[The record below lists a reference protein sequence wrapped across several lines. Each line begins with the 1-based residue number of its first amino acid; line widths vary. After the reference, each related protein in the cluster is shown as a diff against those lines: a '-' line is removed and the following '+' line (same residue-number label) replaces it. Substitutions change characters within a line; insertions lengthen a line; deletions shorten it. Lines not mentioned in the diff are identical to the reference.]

1 MKFFTQWVAAL
12 RYRYAARP
20 KFWRGVLFGGG
31 TTLLVLFWAY
41 VAYLDSVVKTKFE
54 GKRWSLPARVYA
66 RPLEIFPGSTLSLNQ
81 LLLELSDLGYTET
94 TKPSTSGSYRRDG
107 NALSIVTRA
116 FTFWD
121 GKEASVPFR
130 AIFDGNTL
138 VDLRSAA
145 NDGPLSLV
153 RFDPIQI
160 GSIYPAHHEDRILIQ
175 LKEVPPLL
183 IQALLAIEDRHF
195 YEHHGVAPAA
205 ILRAFLVNLRAG
217 ETVQGGSTITQQLV
231 KNFFLSNERT
241 LARKINELIMALA
254 LEKHYG
260 KDEILEGYLNEI
272 YLGQDGNRAIHGF
285 GLASQF
291 YFGRPL
297 AELKTE
303 HMALLVAL
311 VKGPSF
317 YDPRRNKQR
326 AKQRRDL
333 VIDTLLSLNDIS
345 PAEAE
350 RAKKADLGISSAGST
365 GNSSFP
371 AFMDLV
377 RDQLQQDYREEDLTS
392 AGMQIFTTL
401 DPQIQRTADRA
412 VETQVIALEKYK
424 RLPKGKLQGAA
435 IVLNVEGAEV
445 LAIVG
450 GRDPSFAGFNRA
462 RDALRQIGSLVKP
475 AVYLTAL
482 SDSQNFT
489 PVTMLDDTAFEFKG
503 SDGKIWSPENFD
515 KQEHG
520 PVPMYYALANSFN
533 ISTAR
538 LGLAIGIPKVIDT
551 MHALGITRELKPY
564 PSLLLGSPALTPLE
578 VAQMFHTLA
587 NGGFRAPPRTIT
599 SVLTAEGSPVQ
610 RYPLSIEKAFDPANV
625 YQIIR
630 MMQNGVRNGTGKS
643 LYSYVPESLAVAG
656 KTGTSNDLRDSWFAG
671 FTRDKL
677 AVVWMGMDDNRP
689 AKLTGAEGS
698 LRVFGEIFKSIN
710 VQPGTWTTPENVDVV
725 WIDPDNQLRAD
736 ESCSGAIELAFIAGT
751 APQDYS
757 SCAGFRGTVDK
768 TLNWF
773 KRLFQ

>member
-1 MKFFTQWVAAL
+1 MRFFTRWLTAL
-12 RYRYAARP
+12 RRGYSTRP
-20 KFWRGVLFGGG
+20 RFWRNVLFGGG
-31 TTLLVLFWAY
+31 TALLILFWAY
-41 VAYLDSVVKTKFE
+41 VVYLDTVVKTKFE

-66 RPLEIFPGSTLSLNQ
+66 RPLEIYPGSLLSLKQLTQELNDLGYSEATKPAGSGSFRRDGSTL
-81 LLLELSDLGYTET
+81 TV
-94 TKPSTSGSYRRDG
+94 
-107 NALSIVTRA
+107 VTRA

-121 GKEASVPFR
+121 GKEPSVQFR
-130 AIFDGNTL
+130 ASFDGDTL
-138 VDLRSAA
+138 VDIRNAA
-145 NDGPLSLV
+145 SDEPLSLV

-160 GSIYPAHHEDRILIQ
+160 GSIYPAHHEDRVLIQ
-175 LKEVPPLL
+175 LADVPPLL
-183 IQALLAIEDRHF
+183 IKALLAIEDRHF

-205 ILRAFLVNLRAG
+205 ILRAFWVNLRAG

-241 LARKINELIMALA
+241 WARKFNELIMALA

-303 HMALLVAL
+303 HIALLVAL

-333 VIDTLLSLNDIS
+333 VIDTLLSLDEIS
-345 PAEAE
+345 KAEAD
-350 RAKKADLGISSAGST
+350 RAKKAPLEISTAGST
-365 GNSSFP
+365 GTSSFP

-377 RDQLQQDYREEDLTS
+377 RDQLQRDYREEDLTS
-392 AGMQIFTTL
+392 AGLQIFTTL
-401 DPQIQRTADRA
+401 DAQIQRTADRA
-412 VETQVIALEKYK
+412 IETQVVELEKYK
-424 RLPKGKLQGAA
+424 RLPKGRLQGAA

-445 LAIVG
+445 LAVVG

-482 SDSQNFT
+482 SDSLNFT

-503 SDGKIWSPENFD
+503 DDAKTWSPQNFD
-515 KQEHG
+515 KEEHG
-520 PVPMYYALANSFN
+520 PVPLYQALANSYN

-538 LGLAIGIPKVIDT
+538 LGLAVGIPRVVDT
-551 MHALGITRELKPY
+551 LKALGVTRDLKPY

-578 VAQMFHTLA
+578 VAQVFHTLA
-587 NGGFRAPPRTIT
+587 NGGFRAPPRAIT
-599 SVLTAEGSPVQ
+599 SVLTAAGEPVQ
-610 RYPLSIEKAFDPANV
+610 RYPLSIEKALDPGLV
-625 YQIIR
+625 YIVTT

-643 LYSYVPESLAVAG
+643 LYSYIPESLAVAG

-677 AVVWMGMDDNRP
+677 AVVWMGLDDDRP
-689 AKLTGAEGS
+689 AKLTGAEGA
-698 LRVFGEIFKSIN
+698 LRVFGEIFRSIN
-710 VQPGTWTTPENVDVV
+710 VQPGSWSVPEGVELV
-725 WIDPDNQLRAD
+725 WIDPDTQLRAD
-736 ESCSGAIELAFIAGT
+736 ESCAGAIPLGFVTGT
-751 APQDYS
+751 APTEYS
-757 SCAGFRGTVDK
+757 PCTGFRGTVDK

-773 KRLFQ
+773 RRWFQ